1 MEEQSTAPTETVTDN
16 ALTAGFTPEQSA
28 APVEQGQAEQAQSAW
43 FDSYN
48 DDFKGL
54 IEKKGLTGLSQQE
67 AIENITKSYTNLESM
82 KNVSGENLF
91 NLSTDM
97 DDESRERAF
106 NALGRPAQPDQY
118 SYEAQETDNAELV
131 DAAKQIG
138 HKLGMTDKQVSN
150 FIPEINQ
157 EIVRIAET
165 HTAEIQA
172 KNNQGLSELQK
183 ELGGSWESQLNLA
196 TRSAEYFGITE
207 EMQTAIRDT
216 GNSAGFIK
224 ALSKIGGLMAEG
236 GMAGMSP
243 QSGSAAMGVM
253 TPEAAKAEIDKKLN
267 DADFMKRYHSRD
279 QATRI
284 NASKELDDFRKA
296 AFGK

>member
-207 EMQTAIRDT
+207 EMQAAIRDT

-253 TPEAAKAEIDKKLN
+253 TPEAAKAEIDKKMN
-267 DADFMKRYHSRD
+267 DTDFIKRYHSPV
-279 QATRI
+279 QSIRI
-284 NASKELDDFRKA
+284 AASKELDDFRKA